1 MNKTTLKEKAN
12 ELNIPRRNL
21 MSMEEHETR
30 NEVQKNIVIDGG
42 NMKIDIR
49 TGEGFRPWS

>member
-12 ELNIPRRNL
+12 ELNIPHRNL

-30 NEVQKNIVIDGG
+30 NGVQRNIVIDGG
-42 NMKIDIR
+42 DMMIDIR
-49 TGEGFRPWS
+49 TGEGFRS